1 MKEDMERLSG
11 QLKEGAVNY
20 IIGMTSTIQLP

>member
-1 MKEDMERLSG
+1 MERLSG